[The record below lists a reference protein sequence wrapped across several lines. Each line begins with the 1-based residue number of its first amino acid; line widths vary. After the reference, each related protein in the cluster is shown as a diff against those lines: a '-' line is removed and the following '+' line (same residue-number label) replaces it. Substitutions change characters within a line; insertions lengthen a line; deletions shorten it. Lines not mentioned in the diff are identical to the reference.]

1 MPRAAPKP
9 IRVLVA
15 DDHTT
20 FAQALGIA
28 LRLEKGFVVEVA
40 SSGEEAVEL
49 AARTDAEVVFMDLEM
64 PSMGGVEAIR
74 QIKARMPSVPVIAL
88 SAHDEDLYRAQALEA
103 GAVGYLSKASSVAA
117 VAAAARRA
125 LAGETLLDAE
135 EARRLLR
142 QLRRRR
148 RQDATERQRVALLTS
163 RQAQIL
169 QLIADGLSSR
179 TIAARLHVSHQTVRT
194 HVQNILTRLSTHTKV
209 QAVTLGIRQG
219 KITPGG
225 PAGGRS
231 EPRSRRA
238 GAKKT

>member
-1 MPRAAPKP
+1 MPRTARKP

-28 LRLEKGFVVEVA
+28 LQLEKGFVVELA
-40 SSGEEAVEL
+40 SSAEEAVEL
-49 AARTDAEVVFMDLEM
+49 AARTGAEVVFMDLEM
-64 PSMGGVEAIR
+64 PSMGGIEAIR
-74 QIKARMPSVPVIAL
+74 QIKGRMPSVPIIAL
-88 SAHDEDLYRAQALEA
+88 SAHDEDLYRARALEA
-103 GAVGYLSKASSVAA
+103 GAVEFLSKASPVAA
-117 VAAAARRA
+117 VALAARRA
-125 LAGETLLDAE
+125 LAGETLLDPQ

-148 RQDATERQRVALLTS
+148 HQDATERQRVAQLTS
-163 RQAQIL
+163 RQAEIL

-179 TIAARLHVSHQTVRT
+179 TIANRLHVSHQTVRT

-219 KITPGG
+219 KITPGR
-225 PAGGRS
+225 PVQPRRRS
-231 EPRSRRA
+231 A
-238 GAKKT
+238 GARRT

>member
-1 MPRAAPKP
+1 MARTAPKP

-28 LRLEKGFVVEVA
+28 LRLEKGFVVEIA
-40 SSGEEAVEL
+40 SSAEEAVEL
-49 AARTDAEVVFMDLEM
+49 AARTGAEVVFMDLEM

-88 SAHDEDLYRAQALEA
+88 SAHDEDLYRARALEA

-117 VAAAARRA
+117 VAAAARSAR
-125 LAGETLLDAE
+125 AGEILLDAE
-135 EARRLLR
+135 EAGRLLR

-148 RQDATERQRVALLTS
+148 HQDATERQRVALLTS
-163 RQAQIL
+163 RQAEIL

-179 TIAARLHVSHQTVRT
+179 TIADRLHVSHQTVRT

-225 PAGGRS
+225 PGEPRS
-231 EPRSRRA
+231 EPRPRSA
-238 GAKKT
+238 S